1 MEVLHTLLL
10 GPYKYLVINIMG
22 RLTSAQKLEVLARI
36 SSFPFS
42 GFAIHLTRNIA
53 KYYKSFVGRDFKA
66 LAQLALFVFLP
77 YLTAGEIE
85 VWFALSKVSI
95 SIYKWCNS
103 NFACLQVFRM
113 VYCQPFKPENI
124 ASYNAICL
132 DFVRAVDLHAPELK
146 GKLKIHLILHLPEI
160 C

>member
-1 MEVLHTLLL
+1 
-10 GPYKYLVINIMG
+10 
-22 RLTSAQKLEVLARI
+22 
-36 SSFPFS
+36 
-42 GFAIHLTRNIA
+42 
-53 KYYKSFVGRDFKA
+53 
-66 LAQLALFVFLP
+66 
-77 YLTAGEIE
+77 
-85 VWFALSKVSI
+85 
-95 SIYKWCNS
+95 
-103 NFACLQVFRM
+103 M